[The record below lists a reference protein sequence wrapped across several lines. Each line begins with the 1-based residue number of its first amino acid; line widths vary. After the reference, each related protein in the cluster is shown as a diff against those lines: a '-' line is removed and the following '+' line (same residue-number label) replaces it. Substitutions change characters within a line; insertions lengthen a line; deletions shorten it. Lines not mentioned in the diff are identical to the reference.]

1 MRISSNQIYLQGLK
15 NINNQQSRMLQLQQQ
30 LSSGKK
36 IESASDDPIASVT
49 INRMDQ
55 RIGFT
60 EQLQNNRQSAEAA
73 LRTEENML
81 SNVVGV
87 LQRLRE
93 IQVLGG
99 NDALSQD
106 DRKALAEEAN
116 NLLKQVQDLA
126 NGTDNN
132 GSYLFSG
139 SRTDIAPFTIDGSG
153 NYIYNGDDTIR
164 YQSITQNLRVAL
176 NDSGADVFM
185 RIKDG
190 NGRFSISQT
199 GADNTGTAVMT
210 SGSVVDESAYIEDDY
225 TLSFA
230 TNTAGETVVMVSGAV
245 SGNVIPP
252 TGLPDDAPVY
262 VEGQSVA
269 FNGIQVEITGT
280 PDAGDDFSIKPSKNQ
295 SLFSTIKRM
304 VNNLQK
310 TVTGP
315 EDKAVIQTE
324 NNQLME
330 QIDTVI
336 DHVVIHQTDMGAR
349 LNNLDVANRLNA
361 DLILSSEGVRSQLED
376 ADIAELATELN
387 RHLVFL
393 QAAQQSFVRV
403 QGLTIFNYL

>member
-36 IESASDDPIASVT
+36 IESAADDPIASVT